1 MYTIRVM
8 TYNICRCR
16 GADGIMNS
24 GRVAKVIAEGAPD
37 LVALQDLDARD
48 RDCQLRRLGERLG
61 MSWYGPIKTGSN
73 GFLSYYPLRGIRE
86 YSLGG
91 DGVCLRGDLDFRGNR
106 IHLFNVRLDSR
117 PDWRRLQLANLLGE
131 ELLGNRALAC
141 PIVVLGDF
149 SNLHWIGGFGLSS
162 SLKQAKRPLWSGTFP
177 ARFPVVARDRVYL
190 CKRIKVID
198 TRIMRDQQ
206 TREASSH
213 LPHLLTLQISDPATY
228 LHVKK
233 MSRSP
238 MEPAAG

>member
-8 TYNICRCR
+8 TYNVRRCR
-16 GADGIMNS
+16 GADGITSS
-24 GRVAKVIAEGAPD
+24 GRVAKVIGDGAPD
-37 LVALQDLDARD
+37 LVALQDLDAGG

-73 GFLSYYPLRGIRE
+73 GFLSYYSLRGIRE

-91 DGVCLRGDLDFRGNR
+91 GGVCLRGDLDFRGQR

-117 PDWRRLQLANLLGE
+117 PDWRRPQLASLLGE
-131 ELLGNRALAC
+131 ELLGNRALGC
-141 PIVVLGDF
+141 PIMVLGDF
-149 SNLHWIGGFGLSS
+149 SILHWAGGLGLSA
-162 SLKQAKRPLWSGTFP
+162 SLKQAKRPFWSGTYP

-198 TRIMRDQQ
+198 TRIMRGQQ
-206 TREASSH
+206 AREASLH
-213 LPHLLTLQISDPATY
+213 LPHLLTLQISDTASY

-238 MEPAAG
+238 LEPAAG

>member
-8 TYNICRCR
+8 TYNIRRCR
-16 GADGIMNS
+16 GGDGVTSS
-24 GRVAKVIAEGAPD
+24 GRVAKVIGDGAPD
-37 LVALQDLDARD
+37 LVALQDLDAGGRE
-48 RDCQLRRLGERLG
+48 CQLSRLGERLG

-73 GFLSYYPLRGIRE
+73 GILSYYPLRGIRE

-91 DGVCLRGDLDFRGNR
+91 DGVCLRGDLDFRGQR

-117 PDWRRLQLANLLGE
+117 LEWRRRQLASLLGE
-131 ELLGNRALAC
+131 DLLGNRALAC

-149 SNLHWIGGFGLSS
+149 SNLHWAGGFGLSA
-162 SLKQAKRPLWSGTFP
+162 SLKQAKRPLWSGTYP

-198 TRIMRDQQ
+198 TRIMRGQKE
-206 TREASSH
+206 RVASAH
-213 LPHLLTLQISDPATY
+213 LPYLLTLQIRDTGTY

-233 MSRSP
+233 MSRAP